1 MAPSRF
7 ETSIFGPSIL
17 IVIPSCRALLWF
29 LAFSYQFLVP
39 NFMNFS
45 RNFSAIYFFSSRTFL
60 YWAPIIRIVKG
71 SRKYE
76 QIIINNVKIE
86 EKRDD
91 IKAKFSNVS
100 EFLFWAS
107 FGIKFNVQPSQIEKI
122 TGNRHARVKTSIVD
136 EPLTLIGKSW
146 KTHPEIFLKFWFSGS
161 SHRPFYWKTP
171 PLKIMSTYSVFFHF
185 WGHTHRYTGKLI
197 HSNFLT
203 ETIYVTFELDEF
215 SSKLVSEISKKFAN
229 KG

>member
-1 MAPSRF
+1 MSWSLLIGGEILDSLNLFSYSEFLPFTFGPSALTFRWSDPVLTFSQSMKIISRRRTDETGLNCGPNRMHHNKLNQMIWIIFDPWMAPSRF

-60 YWAPIIRIVKG
+60 YWAPIIRIVNG

-122 TGNRHARVKTSIVD
+122 TGKRHARVKTSIVD
-136 EPLTLIGKSW
+136 EPLR
-146 KTHPEIFLKFWFSGS
+146 LKG
-161 SHRPFYWKTP
+161 
-171 PLKIMSTYSVFFHF
+171 
-185 WGHTHRYTGKLI
+185 
-197 HSNFLT
+197 
-203 ETIYVTFELDEF
+203 
-215 SSKLVSEISKKFAN
+215 
-229 KG
+229 